1 MHVNVIGTF
10 RRFFPTG
17 GVQSLYG
24 RVDAGFVTP
33 TEGIQIV
40 KRDAVIFSSNYS
52 SLCFLIHCFTT
63 VASIILLA
71 LLTGFVV
78 APVAK
83 PFVS

>member
-17 GVQSLYG
+17 GIQSLYG

-40 KRDAVIFSSNYS
+40 KRDAVIFSGNYS
-52 SLCFLIHCFTT
+52 SLCFLIHC
-63 VASIILLA
+63 LPQLQA
-71 LLTGFVV
+71 LFC
-78 APVAK
+78 
-83 PFVS
+83 